1 MEYLWKDVKKT
12 MERFDDFSGLTPAR
26 GGQHPVA
33 MAPFSPPDPG
43 PAPADRAPV
52 ALVTGSSRGLGRGIA
67 LELAA
72 AGFSVAVHYAGNEAA
87 ARETVDLCAA
97 AAARARTAVAPVPD
111 SPPAGGR
118 AASAPRFR
126 AFRADLSDS
135 AARNALAGEVF
146 AAFGALDA
154 LVNNAGMGPRVR
166 ADLLSAS
173 EESFDELMAT
183 NVRGP
188 YFLTREVA
196 RHWLAGPR
204 DTPLPGGRKIVFV
217 TSISAVTA
225 STSRGDYCMSK
236 AALSMAAKLWAARL
250 APEGIPVY
258 EVRPGIMLTDMTSG
272 VKEKYDALIAQ
283 GVVPQGRWG
292 TPEDTGKAVR
302 ALLEGAFPFSAGGIF
317 DVDGGFHVS
326 RL

>member
-1 MEYLWKDVKKT
+1 MSLP
-12 MERFDDFSGLTPAR
+12 S
-26 GGQHPVA
+26 
-33 MAPFSPPDPG
+33 SSDPG
-43 PAPADRAPV
+43 SGPADRAPV

-72 AGFSVAVHYAGNEAA
+72 AGYSVAVHYAGNEAA
-87 ARETVDLCAA
+87 ARETLELCAA
-97 AAARARTAVAPVPD
+97 AADRIR
-111 SPPAGGR
+111 PAGTPE
-118 AASAPRFR
+118 PRFA
-126 AFRADLSDS
+126 AFRADLSDP
-135 AARNALAGEVF
+135 AARGALADEVF
-146 AAFGALDA
+146 SAFGTLDA
-154 LVNNAGMGPRVR
+154 LVNNAGIAPRVR
-166 ADLLSAS
+166 ADILSAS
-173 EESFDELMAT
+173 EESFEELMNT

-188 YFLTREVA
+188 YFLTQEIA
-196 RHWLAGPR
+196 RRWLAGSP

-217 TSISAVTA
+217 TSISAETA
-225 STSRGDYCMSK
+225 STTRGDYCMSK

-283 GVVPQGRWG
+283 GLVPQGRWG

>member
-1 MEYLWKDVKKT
+1 MEYLSGGVKKT
-12 MERFDDFSGLTPAR
+12 IQGSWNFSGLTWAEGAPHALAMTPSASPRTEPEPAR
-26 GGQHPVA
+26 RCPI
-33 MAPFSPPDPG
+33 
-43 PAPADRAPV
+43 

-72 AGFSVAVHYAGNEAA
+72 AGFSVAVHYAGNEEA
-87 ARETVDLCAA
+87 ARETLRLCADA
-97 AAARARTAVAPVPD
+97 AERFRPDRAPE
-111 SPPAGGR
+111 
-118 AASAPRFR
+118 PRFE
-126 AFRADLSDS
+126 AFRADLSDP
-135 AARNALAGEVF
+135 AARAALARDVF
-146 AAFGALDA
+146 SAFGTLDA
-154 LVNNAGMGPRVR
+154 LVNNAGMAPRIR
-166 ADLLSAS
+166 ADILDAS
-173 EESFDELMAT
+173 EESFDELIAT

-188 YFLTREVA
+188 YFLTRDVA
-196 RHWLAGPR
+196 RLWLAGPR
-204 DTPLPGGRKIVFV
+204 DTPLPGGRKVVFV

-225 STSRGDYCMSK
+225 SVNRGDYCMSK

-272 VKEKYDALIAQ
+272 VKEKYDALLAR
-283 GVVPQGRWG
+283 GLVPQGRWG

>member
-1 MEYLWKDVKKT
+1 
-12 MERFDDFSGLTPAR
+12 
-26 GGQHPVA
+26 
-33 MAPFSPPDPG
+33 MASSSSSDTG
-43 PAPADRAPV
+43 SDGIGRRPV

-67 LELAA
+67 VELAS

-87 ARETVDLCAA
+87 ARETIYLCEAA
-97 AAARARTAVAPVPD
+97 ASVRGGPFRRREPGSPGGAAAPKNPTSAGRPSPAR
-111 SPPAGGR
+111 
-118 AASAPRFR
+118 FL
-126 AFRADLSDS
+126 AFRADLADP
-135 AARNALAGEVF
+135 AARRALAEEVF
-146 AAFGALDA
+146 SAYGTLDA
-154 LVNNAGMGPRVR
+154 LVNNAGIAPRVR
-166 ADLLSAS
+166 ADILEAS
-173 EESFDELMAT
+173 EESFQELMDT

-188 YFLTREVA
+188 YFLTQEVA
-196 RHWLAGPR
+196 RRWTAGSR
-204 DTPLPGGRKIVFV
+204 DTPLSGGRKVVFV

-225 STSRGDYCMSK
+225 SVNRGDYCMSK

-272 VKEKYDALIAQ
+272 VKEKYDALIAR
-283 GVVPQGRWG
+283 GLVPQGRWG
-292 TPEDTGKAVR
+292 TPEDVGRAVR

>member
-1 MEYLWKDVKKT
+1 MARSSSSET
-12 MERFDDFSGLTPAR
+12 ASAGSG
-26 GGQHPVA
+26 
-33 MAPFSPPDPG
+33 
-43 PAPADRAPV
+43 RAPV

-72 AGFSVAVHYAGNEAA
+72 GGFSVAVHYVGNEAA
-87 ARETVDLCAA
+87 ARETLSLCEAA
-97 AAARARTAVAPVPD
+97 ASRRAR
-111 SPPAGGR
+111 PAQAR
-118 AASAPRFR
+118 PAASAPRFR
-126 AFRADLSDS
+126 AFRADLSDP
-135 AARNALAGEVF
+135 AARRGLAEEVF
-146 AAFGALDA
+146 SSFGTLDA
-154 LVNNAGMGPRVR
+154 LVNNAGIAPRVR
-166 ADLLSAS
+166 ADILEAS
-173 EESFDELMAT
+173 EESFQELMDT

-188 YFLTREVA
+188 YFLTRDVA
-196 RHWLAGPR
+196 RRWLSGPR
-204 DTPLPGGRKIVFV
+204 DTPLSGGRKVVFV
-217 TSISAVTA
+217 TSISAETA

-272 VKEKYDALIAQ
+272 VKGKYDALIAQ
-283 GVVPQGRWG
+283 GLVPQGRWG
-292 TPEDTGKAVR
+292 TPEDVGRAVR

>member
-1 MEYLWKDVKKT
+1 M
-12 MERFDDFSGLTPAR
+12 
-26 GGQHPVA
+26 
-33 MAPFSPPDPG
+33 
-43 PAPADRAPV
+43 

-87 ARETVDLCAA
+87 ARETLELCAA
-97 AAARARTAVAPVPD
+97 AEGFWDPRRPVPD
-111 SPPAGGR
+111 VPSGAVGPVSPPAAGST
-118 AASAPRFR
+118 AAAPRFE
-126 AFRADLSDS
+126 AFRADLSDPD
-135 AARNALAGEVF
+135 ARDALAGEVF
-146 AAFGALDA
+146 AAFGTLDA
-154 LVNNAGMGPRVR
+154 LVNNAGIAPRVR
-166 ADLLSAS
+166 ADILDAS

-188 YFLTREVA
+188 YFLTQEIA
-196 RHWLAGPR
+196 RRWLAGPR
-204 DTPLPGGRKIVFV
+204 DTPLPGGRKIIFV
-217 TSISAVTA
+217 TSISAQTA
-225 STSRGDYCMSK
+225 SVNRGDYCMSK

-250 APEGIPVY
+250 APEGISVY

-272 VKEKYDALIAQ
+272 VKEKYDALLAQ
-283 GVVPQGRWG
+283 GLVPQGRWG